1 MAHGVDTSPA
11 PPAGAGLVPES
22 PAAVRVPRRRWRDW
36 KLVLG
41 LLMVLGS
48 GAAGA
53 WLLDAADDSVTVWSA
68 RQPLVAGTALTQAD
82 LVAVDVGMDAA
93 TVPYLAGPVPDGY
106 VVTRVVGPGEL
117 VPAGAVAPA
126 VETSSQVRHVAVA
139 VSPES
144 LPGRLASGDRVD
156 VWVVPDALSASPQ
169 AAAELVVRDAPVGS
183 VAAADSGLTASGA
196 ESVILV
202 LHDDAVGGSER
213 LDEVTAQL
221 VSASAQ
227 GAVVLTLNP
236 VTP

>member
-1 MAHGVDTSPA
+1 VAYGVDTALA
-11 PPAGAGLVPES
+11 PPASAGQVPES
-22 PAAVRVPRRRWRDW
+22 PAAARVPRRRWRDW

-53 WLLDAADDSVTVWSA
+53 WLLDAADESVTVWSA
-68 RQPLVAGTALTQAD
+68 RQTLVAGTALTQGD

-93 TVPYLAGPVPDGY
+93 TLPYLAGPVPDGY
-106 VVTRVVGPGEL
+106 VVTRTVGPGEL
-117 VPAGAVAPA
+117 VPASAVAPA

-156 VWVVPDALSASPQ
+156 VWVVPDALSASE
-169 AAAELVVRDAPVGS
+169 ATAELVVRDAPVVS
-183 VAAADSGLTASGA
+183 MPATDSGLTASGA